1 MTEATPDMMA
11 SPAGRGLIGADTARA
26 GRLQAGLK
34 ARYAR
39 ERRFRLYGILAV
51 SVAIG
56 FLLLLLGRIIEQG
69 HTAFYAHEV
78 TLPVYMDPGRVDR
91 AYPQGTNFEL
101 LVAEQ
106 QLARLGVADDAQGT
120 KAAAMRSLF
129 SSELKFRAAE
139 LVRANPNLIGQTV
152 TIAAPIADEPDL
164 YYKGEISIETP
175 ADQRRL
181 SNEQIGWLDRM
192 KANGSVRTH
201 FNGALFTN
209 GDSTEPELAGVLG
222 AVVGSALM
230 LLVTAAIAIPI
241 GIGAAVYLEEFSP
254 RNRLTDLIEVNINNL
269 AAVPSIV
276 YGLLGVALFI
286 NWMHLPRSSPLVG
299 GLVLALMALPTIIIA
314 TRSSLKAVPPSI
326 REAAL
331 AMGASR
337 TQTVFQHVLPLA
349 MPGVM
354 TGTIISMAHALG
366 ETAPLLLIGMVSFV
380 PGIPHSIAEP
390 TGALPSLVYIWEN
403 ASERAFHERTAAAIM
418 VLLVFMIVMNAA
430 AILLRRRFERRW

>member
-1 MTEATPDMMA
+1 MTDT
-11 SPAGRGLIGADTARA
+11 GADKMWARLAAEDPARA
-26 GRLQAGLK
+26 ARLKKGLK

-39 ERRFRLYGILAV
+39 EARFKTYGVLAV
-51 SVAIG
+51 AVAIG
-56 FLLLLLGRIIEQG
+56 FLVLLLGRIIEQG
-69 HTAFYAHEV
+69 HTAFYANQMTV
-78 TLPVYMDPGRVDR
+78 PVYMDPVRIDR
-91 AYPQGTNFEL
+91 AYPQGTNFQQM
-101 LVAEQ
+101 VAQQ
-106 QLARLGVADDAQGT
+106 QLARLGETDDAQGT
-120 KAAAMRSLF
+120 KATAYRALI
-129 SSELKFRAAE
+129 SSELKFRAADMIRE
-139 LVRANPNLIGQTV
+139 NPALIGQTV
-152 TIAAPIADEPDL
+152 EITAPVSDEADL
-164 YYKGEISIETP
+164 YYKGEITRET
-175 ADQRRL
+175 ASEQRRV
-181 SNEQIGWLDRM
+181 SDQQMAWLDELKRDGHVSTTL
-192 KANGSVRTH
+192 NTQ
-201 FNGALFTN
+201 LFTK

-230 LLVTAAIAIPI
+230 LLVTACIAIPL
-241 GIGAAVYLEEFSP
+241 GVGAAVYLEEFS
-254 RNRLTDLIEVNINNL
+254 RKGRITDLIEVNINNL

-314 TRSSLKAVPPSI
+314 TRSALKAVPPSI

-337 TQTVFQHVLPLA
+337 TQTVFHHVLPLA

-380 PGIPHSIAEP
+380 PGIPGSVTEP
-390 TGALPSLVYIWEN
+390 AGALPSLVYIWEN

-418 VLLVFMIVMNAA
+418 VLLAFMIVMNAA

>member
-1 MTEATPDMMA
+1 MTDATPDILT
-11 SPAGRGLIGADTARA
+11 PAGVDDDARA
-26 GRLQAGLK
+26 ARRLQRLHAGAK
-34 ARYAR
+34 IRYAR
-39 ERRFRLYGILAV
+39 ERRFRLYGVLAIA
-51 SVAIG
+51 VAIG
-56 FLLLLLGRIIEQG
+56 FLLLLLTRVVGQG
-69 HTAFYAHEV
+69 YTAFYAHEFTV
-78 TLPVYMDPGRVDR
+78 PVYMDPARIDR
-91 AYPQGTNFEL
+91 AYPQGANYQL
-101 LVAEQ
+101 MAAEQ
-106 QLARLGVADDAQGT
+106 ELKRLGVADDDKGSRAL
-120 KAAAMRSLF
+120 AMRSLF
-129 SSELKFRAAE
+129 SSELKFRAARM
-139 LVRANPNLIGQTV
+139 VRDNPGLIGQTV
-152 TIAAPIADEPDL
+152 AVPAPASDDADL
-164 YYKGEISIETP
+164 YYKGEISQATP

-181 SNEQIGWLDRM
+181 SDEQIDWLDRM
-192 KANGSVRTH
+192 KANGSVRAH
-201 FNGALFTN
+201 FNTALFTN

-222 AVVGSALM
+222 GVVGSALM
-230 LLVTAAIAIPI
+230 LLVTALIAIPV
-241 GIGAAVYLEEFSP
+241 GVGAAVYLEEFSP

-299 GLVLALMALPTIIIA
+299 GLVLALMALPTVIIA

-354 TGTIISMAHALG
+354 TGSIISMAHALG

-380 PGIPHSIAEP
+380 PGVPAAIDAAGS
-390 TGALPSLVYIWEN
+390 ALPSLVYIWEN

-418 VLLVFMIVMNAA
+418 VLLAFMILMNAA
-430 AILLRRRFERRW
+430 AIVLRRRFERRW